1 MTDTERLSF
10 RQWFSSRFDR
20 VQVSGPILLLIVA
33 SLVVFASGPWA
44 NIPVLAGFLLVLVV
58 SVLRHE
64 GFGRLGFRRPQ
75 SWRRVFGLAILL
87 AFVFE
92 IGSSVFIEPFVETLT
107 GDKSDFSAFE
117 ALKGNLVNTAVMLA
131 VGWIVGGFLEEMFFR
146 GYLVQEV
153 GRLLGG
159 KTIGYILGVIV
170 SSIVFGLSHFYQGP
184 TGMIM
189 TGLMGLFFGILYLF
203 NGRNIW
209 LNILVHGFVDTI
221 GFTLIY
227 FGKYEALREL
237 LPI

>member
-1 MTDTERLSF
+1 MADTERLSF

-33 SLVVFASGPWA
+33 SLVVFAFGPWA
-44 NIPVLAGFLLVLVV
+44 NVPVLAGFLLVFVV
-58 SVLRHE
+58 SILRHD

-75 SWRRVFGLAILL
+75 SWRRVFGLAMLL

-92 IGSSVFIEPFVETLT
+92 IGSSVFIEPFVETFT
-107 GDKSDFSAFE
+107 GVESDFSAFE
-117 ALKGNLVNTAVMLA
+117 ALRGNLVNTAVMLA
-131 VGWIVGGFLEEMFFR
+131 IGWIVGGFLEEMFFR

-159 KTIGYILGVIV
+159 KTTGYILGVIV

-189 TGLMGLFFGILYLF
+189 AGLMGLFFGILYFL

-227 FGKYEALREL
+227 FGKYEALRDL
-237 LPI
+237 L